1 MRNPTNMMREILTN
15 ETAQRIIDFVSP
27 IYGRSY
33 VGLWIY
39 QAIGVIVGEVYDIA
53 EQLQNEITPA
63 TSELLLDYWE
73 DHYKIP
79 RDSSLTVQQR
89 QQRILAKLV
98 SRGGC
103 TPYRMEKAISAALNG
118 VEVNIEENVAKNTFR
133 IYIREYVESIAPAVA
148 VVERMKPAHLVYQM
162 QVAARTVTQ
171 SEIDVAVAMTR
182 AEMFKVEVK
191 T

>member
-1 MRNPTNMMREILTN
+1 MMREILTN

-27 IYGRSY
+27 IYGNSY

-39 QAIGVIVGEVYDIA
+39 QAIGVVLEEVYDIA
-53 EQLQNEITPA
+53 NQLQYEITPA

-79 RDSSLTVQQR
+79 RDSSLTAQQR
-89 QQRILAKLV
+89 QQRILSKLV

-103 TPYRMEKAISAALNG
+103 TPHRMAKAISAALNG
-118 VEVNIEENVAKNTFR
+118 VDVDIEENVAKNTFR
-133 IYIREYVESIAPAVA
+133 IYIREFVDSIAPAVA
-148 VVERMKPAHLVYQM
+148 VAERMKPAHLVYQI
-162 QVAARTVTQ
+162 QVATRTVAQ
-171 SEIDVAVAMTR
+171 AEIDVAIAMTR
-182 AEMFKVEVK
+182 AEMYKVEVK